1 MGTKNNL
8 IPIFGI
14 KVKKRLVEL
23 NMTQRQLAKDIGINE
38 NYLTDILKGRRSGR
52 KYRDAINKK
61 LNIDS
66 DEKKSIKMKEV
77 I

>member
-1 MGTKNNL
+1 METKNNL
-8 IPIFGI
+8 IPLFGI

-38 NYLTDILKGRRSGR
+38 NYLTDILKGRRSGK
-52 KYRDAINKK
+52 KYKDAITRK
-61 LNIDS
+61 LNIDC
-66 DEKKSIKMKEV
+66 DEKQSIKMKEV